1 MFYSRFGL
9 KQAWFCFL
17 LLVGYM
23 MNIPAAAARE
33 SVIPGAECIDAYLPL
48 LKGKRVA
55 LLVNPTSQVN
65 GVLLPDTLLRL
76 GLHIEKIF
84 SPEHGFRG
92 QADAGAQVNSGT
104 DPATGLPVISLY
116 GKNKKPTASQLEDVD
131 IVVYD
136 IQDVGARFYTYISTL
151 QYLMEACGENHKPLV
166 ILDRPD
172 PLGFMVDGPVLDTAF
187 RSFVG
192 MQPVPAVYGM
202 TPGEYAKM
210 LVGEHWLSGPAP
222 PELTVIPCVHYNH
235 RTRYELPVAPSP
247 NLKNNTAIYLYPSLC
262 LFEGTVISVGRGTD
276 FPFQQYGHPAL
287 RNQPDS
293 FRPVSRPGATDPPLK
308 DRWCHG
314 RKIADDP
321 ASALQIING
330 RMSLEWILDA
340 YRSFPEKDQFF
351 IPFFEKLA
359 GNDRLRRQIIAGFS
373 EKAIRASWQPELEA
387 FKKIRARYLLY
398 PE

>member
-1 MFYSRFGL
+1 MFYSRFSL
-9 KQAWFCFL
+9 KQARFCFL
-17 LLVGYM
+17 LLLGYM
-23 MNIPAAAARE
+23 MSIPAAGAQE
-33 SVIPGAECIDAYLPL
+33 SVIPGAERIDAYLPL

-55 LLVNPTSQVN
+55 LLVNPTSRVN

-116 GKNKKPTASQLEDVD
+116 GKNKKPTVSQLEDVD

-151 QYLMEACGENHKPLV
+151 QYLMEACGENQKLLL

-192 MQPVPAVYGM
+192 MQPIPAVYGM
-202 TPGEYAKM
+202 TPGEYAQM
-210 LVGEHWLSGPAP
+210 LAGEHWLSGPAP
-222 PELTVIPCVHYNH
+222 RLTVIPCANYNH
-235 RTRYELPVAPSP
+235 QTRYELPIAPSP
-247 NLKNNTAIYLYPSLC
+247 NLRNNTAVYLYPSLC
-262 LFEGTVISVGRGTD
+262 LFEGTVVSVGRGTG
-276 FPFQQYGHPAL
+276 FPFQQYGHPDL
-287 RNQPDS
+287 QNQPDS
-293 FRPVSRPGATDPPLK
+293 FRPESMPGATDPPLK
-308 DRWCHG
+308 DQWCHG

-330 RMSLEWILDA
+330 RISLEWILDA
-340 YRSFPEKDQFF
+340 YRSFPEKDRFF

-359 GNDRLRRQIIAGFS
+359 GNDRLRQQIIEGLS
-373 EKAIRASWQPELEA
+373 EEAIRASWKPELEA